1 MRNDIHFG
9 ENVSDEAKD
18 DSSASFNLNA
28 SRSKE
33 NYFLSHP
40 HSKRQVNNFGGGNIS
55 PLSIKSE
62 FFECNEKLK

>member
-18 DSSASFNLNA
+18 DSSASFNLNG

-33 NYFLSHP
+33 NYSLFSLGAG
-40 HSKRQVNNFGGGNIS
+40 QQFGDENNS
-55 PLSIKSE
+55 LIKVL
-62 FFECNEKLK
+62 ECNEKLK